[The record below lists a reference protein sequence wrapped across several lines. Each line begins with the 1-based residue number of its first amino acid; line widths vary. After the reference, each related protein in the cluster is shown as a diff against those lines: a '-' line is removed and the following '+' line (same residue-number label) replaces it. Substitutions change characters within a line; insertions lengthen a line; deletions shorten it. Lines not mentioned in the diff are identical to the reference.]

1 MIKTF
6 ILSNQILNLVDLLY
20 ILQNYSVK
28 KLHISGRKIVQCPR
42 GRIESAEGRTTNTMD
57 LEAVDL
63 HKMSTD

>member
-28 KLHISGRKIVQCPR
+28 KLHISGRKIVHVAELKVPR
-42 GRIESAEGRTTNTMD
+42 EGRQTPWT
-57 LEAVDL
+57 
-63 HKMSTD
+63 